1 MKSRVVRLVVLYL
14 AALAIMVVGHIIFMA
29 CLPGIY
35 SSIPWSDR
43 MAAVG
48 AGLKIDRSIAAYL
61 TIIPGLIAV
70 MSIWLLP
77 VVTDRIT
84 RAYYAIVAPIV
95 AGAMTLDTLLYS
107 YWGMKLDTTPFFY
120 FASSPRLAMASA
132 PLWQIA
138 AAVAA
143 WIAGSAAIYLIFRSS
158 LRLTP
163 ITATQRV
170 KRPGAS
176 AALLGLLTAALFIPI
191 RGGFTVA
198 TTNLSS
204 AYFSS
209 DQRLNHAAVNPLFSL
224 LYSATHSSGFDSGMR
239 FMEPDEAAALAAP
252 LMAPSTYQASL
263 ADSLLRVDRPDIV
276 LVILESFSSHLLP
289 VQGGEPIAP
298 CLDSI
303 ARSGLLMSNIY
314 ASSFRTDR
322 AIPAILSG
330 LPAAPDEPVMKHT
343 AVAERL
349 PGLPAALAPAGY
361 RSIYYYGGDIN
372 FTNQRAY
379 LLSAGIDSI
388 VSDTDFPLSQRVSKW
403 GVADGPLLSRVIADE
418 NHRSDAAPRF
428 TIVQTSSSHEPFD
441 VAPFARHA
449 DPAANAFAYA
459 DSCVGAFVD
468 SLAASPR
475 WGRTLVV
482 LVPDHYGCYPT
493 GLDERSRH
501 HIPLVM
507 TGGAL
512 ALRGI
517 IDTPAAQSDLA
528 ATLLRALGLPASQFP
543 FSRDMLATPAPALTL
558 FSEPDFAAGIAP
570 DGTMTRLPL
579 TGATTD
585 APADSASRLLQ
596 AYLQEL
602 YTYLSSLSS
611 STSPQ

>member
-1 MKSRVVRLVVLYL
+1 MKSRVVRPVVLYL

-107 YWGMKLDTTPFFY
+107 STGDEARHHSVL
-120 FASSPRLAMASA
+120 L
-132 PLWQIA
+132 
-138 AAVAA
+138 
-143 WIAGSAAIYLIFRSS
+143 
-158 LRLTP
+158 LRLIAPPRHGKRPVVADCRRSGRMDSRECSHISHIQVIPAPHTHHRHP
-163 ITATQRV
+163 AGEASRRLGCPAWAPHRRPLHPHTRRLHSGHNQPLERLLLIRPATQPR
-170 KRPGAS
+170 RRQS
-176 AALLGLLTAALFIPI
+176 ALQPPLLSHPLVGI
-191 RGGFTVA
+191 R
-198 TTNLSS
+198 L
-204 AYFSS
+204 
-209 DQRLNHAAVNPLFSL
+209 
-224 LYSATHSSGFDSGMR
+224 GMR

-252 LMAPSTYQASL
+252 SWPPSTYQASL

-388 VSDTDFPLSQRVSKW
+388 VSDTDFPQPESEQMGRGRRSSPEPC
-403 GVADGPLLSRVIADE
+403 DSR
-418 NHRSDAAPRF
+418 
-428 TIVQTSSSHEPFD
+428 
-441 VAPFARHA
+441 
-449 DPAANAFAYA
+449 
-459 DSCVGAFVD
+459 
-468 SLAASPR
+468 
-475 WGRTLVV
+475 
-482 LVPDHYGCYPT
+482 
-493 GLDERSRH
+493 
-501 HIPLVM
+501 
-507 TGGAL
+507 
-512 ALRGI
+512 
-517 IDTPAAQSDLA
+517 
-528 ATLLRALGLPASQFP
+528 
-543 FSRDMLATPAPALTL
+543 
-558 FSEPDFAAGIAP
+558 
-570 DGTMTRLPL
+570 
-579 TGATTD
+579 
-585 APADSASRLLQ
+585 
-596 AYLQEL
+596 
-602 YTYLSSLSS
+602 
-611 STSPQ
+611 